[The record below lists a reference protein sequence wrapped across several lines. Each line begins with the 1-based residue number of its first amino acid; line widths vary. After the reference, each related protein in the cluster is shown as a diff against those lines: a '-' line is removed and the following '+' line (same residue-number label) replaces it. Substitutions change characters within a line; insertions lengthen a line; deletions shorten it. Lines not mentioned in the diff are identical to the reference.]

1 VLERRN
7 VFFTGSAGT
16 GKSVLIRA
24 IVRVFNKHFEE
35 EKAKRLEDF
44 NNGGRSKRSR
54 SSRAQNG
61 QDAGV
66 RVQRWKLGVTAS
78 TGMAAL

>member
-1 VLERRN
+1 M
-7 VFFTGSAGT
+7 FFTGSAGT

-24 IVRVFNKHFEE
+24 IAREFQKHFEE

-44 NNGGRSKRSR
+44 NNGRRPKRSR

-61 QDAGV
+61 QDVEV